1 MQCWN
6 PTGVWTHRHVT
17 TVVSMRL
24 SKPLILHVES
34 STGLGGQEI
43 RIFNES
49 RWLLDHGWGVVLVC
63 QPASRMA
70 AEARVAGVS
79 TVELHM
85 RSPIDGWAL
94 FHLYRVVTRLGV
106 DLIHTHSSVDSW
118 LGGIVGNA
126 RRIPVI
132 RSRHV
137 SIPVK
142 RLTVYRLADRI
153 IASGVAIKEI
163 LERAGLPPERVV
175 SIPAGVDLG
184 RFSPRVS
191 GARIR
196 QELGHTEPLVGLIA
210 DVRGSKGHQILLAA
224 VPLVLARVPT
234 ARFVVVGD
242 GVGFREVSESARAH
256 GLAEYVRL
264 LGFRRDIP
272 EIMAALDV
280 LIAPSL
286 RSEGVSQVILQAL
299 AMGTPVVATN
309 VGGIAEVI
317 LDGVTGTLIAP
328 GDPVALASA
337 ILSVLRDPGGAR
349 RRAHAGQTI
358 VADRYTLDRSMEGTL
373 GIYKEL
379 IGA

>member
-1 MQCWN
+1 MIPDC
-6 PTGVWTHRHVT
+6 
-17 TVVSMRL
+17 L
-24 SKPLILHVES
+24 SRPLVLHVEA
-34 STGLGGQEI
+34 STGFGGQEI
-43 RIFNES
+43 RVLNES
-49 RWLLDHGWGVVLVC
+49 RWLLDHGWGALLAC

-70 AEARVAGVS
+70 SEARAVGVP
-79 TVELHM
+79 TLGLRM
-85 RSPIDGWAL
+85 RGAFDGLAL
-94 FHLYRVVTRLGV
+94 FHLYRVVPRLGV

-118 LGGIVGNA
+118 LGGIVGNT

-153 IASGVAIKEI
+153 IASGGFIKEI
-163 LERAGLPPERVV
+163 LERAGLAPERVV
-175 SIPAGVDLG
+175 SIPAGVDPG

-191 GARIR
+191 GAGIR
-196 QELGHTEPLVGLIA
+196 QELGHRGSLVGLIA
-210 DVRGSKGHQILLAA
+210 NVRGSKGHQILLAA
-224 VPLVLARVPT
+224 VPVVLATVPT
-234 ARFVVVGD
+234 ARFVVVGE
-242 GVGFREVSESARAH
+242 GVGLRDVSESVRAH

-272 EIMAALDV
+272 EIMAALDMLV
-280 LIAPSL
+280 APSL

-309 VGGIAEVI
+309 TGGTSEVI
-317 LDGVTGTLIAP
+317 LDGVTGTLVAP

-337 ILSVLRDPGGAR
+337 ILAVLHDPDGAR

-358 VADRYTLDRSMEGTL
+358 VADRYTLDRSMKATL
-373 GIYKEL
+373 GVYGEL
-379 IGA
+379 ITAKGKIHVV